1 MHNLKSLLL
10 RAFVALAM
18 SSGAGYAS
26 AGPSYHVAIDTRA
39 LAGAS
44 GYLDFLFAGPGSSA
58 TPSAAISH
66 VAGDVDA
73 GNVFAYGSPQG
84 SPASILTL
92 GNFDEFGLWAQFGGL
107 FTFDV
112 RFDGLD
118 DPGAPGM
125 NLSVSLLGADQFSYA
140 AGTSG
145 DLVTFSLQPGAP
157 DAVAL
162 DASFATVAAVPEPAS
177 MALMAAGLALL
188 AGSARRRRR

>member
-10 RAFVALAM
+10 RASVALAM
-18 SSGAGYAS
+18 LSGAAYAS
-26 AGPSYHVAIDTRA
+26 AGPSYHVAIDTGA

-84 SPASILTL
+84 SPASSLTF

-125 NLSVSLLGADQFSYA
+125 NLSVSLLGADKFSYA

>member
-10 RAFVALAM
+10 RASVALAM
-18 SSGAGYAS
+18 LSGAAYAS
-26 AGPSYHVAIDTRA
+26 AGPSYHVAIDTGA

-44 GYLDFLFAGPGSSA
+44 GYLDFLFAGPGPSA
-58 TPSAAISH
+58 TPSAAISN
-66 VAGDVDA
+66 VSGDFDA

-84 SPASILTL
+84 SLAAILTL
-92 GNFDEFGLWAQFGGL
+92 GNFDEFGAWARFGGL
-107 FTFDV
+107 FAFDV

-145 DLVTFSLQPGAP
+145 DMVTFSLQPGAP
-157 DAVAL
+157 AAVSA
-162 DASFATVAAVPEPAS
+162 DPGFASVAAVPEPAS